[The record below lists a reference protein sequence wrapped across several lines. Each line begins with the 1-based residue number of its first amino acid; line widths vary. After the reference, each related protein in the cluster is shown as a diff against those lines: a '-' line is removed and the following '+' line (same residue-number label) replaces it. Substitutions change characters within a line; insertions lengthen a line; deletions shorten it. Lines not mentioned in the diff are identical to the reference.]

1 MVCQS
6 CGSPVVEQVRFCSR
20 CGAQVAGPVAAPPP
34 GYPPMYATQPPF
46 AYSPL
51 PRVQRNLQTLGS
63 LWCIYAGYRLL
74 AGLIGVI
81 FLRAFSM
88 HGFGGR
94 GGWMLGTQMPPIMPL
109 WMGAM
114 VPVIAMVTV
123 IGAVLAA
130 FVGFSLLQRKPWGRT
145 MAIVVSILALF
156 RFPLGTALGIYT
168 LWVLAPSYSGM
179 EYEAIADR
187 S

>member
-1 MVCQS
+1 MVCQA
-6 CGSPVVEQVRFCSR
+6 CGSPVVEEVRFCSK
-20 CGAQVAGPVAAPPP
+20 CGAQVAGPVAAPP
-34 GYPPMYATQPPF
+34 GYPPMYAGQLPA

-74 AGLIGVI
+74 AGLLGVF

-114 VPVIAMVTV
+114 VPVVATATV

-145 MAIVVSILALF
+145 LAIVVSILALF

-179 EYEAIADR
+179 EYEALADR

>member
-20 CGAQVAGPVAAPPP
+20 CGAQVAGPAPTQPP
-34 GYPPMYATQPPF
+34 GYPQMCSGYPSLA
-46 AYSPL
+46 

-74 AGLIGVI
+74 AGLMGVF

-109 WMGAM
+109 WLGAM
-114 VPVIAMVTV
+114 VPVIAMATV

-145 MAIVVSILALF
+145 LAIVVSILALF

-168 LWVLAPSYSGM
+168 LWVLAPAYSGM

>member
-6 CGSPVVEQVRFCSR
+6 CGSPVVEQGRFCSR
-20 CGAQVAGPVAAPPP
+20 CGAQVAGPMPTPPP
-34 GYPPMYATQPPF
+34 GHSQMCSGYP
-46 AYSPL
+46 SPL

-74 AGLIGVI
+74 AGLMGVF

-94 GGWMLGTQMPPIMPL
+94 GGWMLGNQMPPIMPL

-114 VPVIAMVTV
+114 VPVIAIVTV

-145 MAIVVSILALF
+145 LAIVVSILALF

-168 LWVLAPSYSGM
+168 LWVLAPAYSGM

>member
-1 MVCQS
+1 M
-6 CGSPVVEQVRFCSR
+6 CS
-20 CGAQVAGPVAAPPP
+20 
-34 GYPPMYATQPPF
+34 GYP
-46 AYSPL
+46 SPL

-74 AGLIGVI
+74 AGLMGVF

-88 HGFGGR
+88 HDFGGR
-94 GGWMLGTQMPPIMPL
+94 GGWMLGNQMPPIMPL

-114 VPVIAMVTV
+114 VPVVATATV

-130 FVGFSLLQRKPWGRT
+130 FVGFSLLQRKQWGRT
-145 MAIVVSILALF
+145 LAIVVSILALF

-168 LWVLAPSYSGM
+168 LWVLAPAYSGM

>member
-1 MVCQS
+1 M
-6 CGSPVVEQVRFCSR
+6 CS
-20 CGAQVAGPVAAPPP
+20 
-34 GYPPMYATQPPF
+34 GYPV
-46 AYSPL
+46 L
-51 PRVQRNLQTLGS
+51 VPRVQRNLQTLGS

-74 AGLIGVI
+74 AGLMGVF

-88 HGFGGR
+88 HGFGH
-94 GGWMLGTQMPPIMPL
+94 GGWMFGNPMPPVMPL

-114 VPVIAMVTV
+114 VPVVATASV

-145 MAIVVSILALF
+145 LAIVVSILALF

>member
-20 CGAQVAGPVAAPPP
+20 CGAQVAGPVPTPPP
-34 GYPPMYATQPPF
+34 GYQQMCSGYPA
-46 AYSPL
+46 L
-51 PRVQRNLQTLGS
+51 VPRVQRNLQTLS
-63 LWCIYAGYRLL
+63 VLWLVYAGYRLL
-74 AGLIGVI
+74 AGLMGVF

-109 WMGAM
+109 WIGAM
-114 VPVIAMVTV
+114 VPVVATVTV
-123 IGAVLAA
+123 VGAALAA
-130 FVGFSLLQRKPWGRT
+130 FVGFSLLHRKPWGRT
-145 MAIVVSILALF
+145 LAIVVAILALLK
-156 RFPLGTALGIYT
+156 FPMGTALGIYT